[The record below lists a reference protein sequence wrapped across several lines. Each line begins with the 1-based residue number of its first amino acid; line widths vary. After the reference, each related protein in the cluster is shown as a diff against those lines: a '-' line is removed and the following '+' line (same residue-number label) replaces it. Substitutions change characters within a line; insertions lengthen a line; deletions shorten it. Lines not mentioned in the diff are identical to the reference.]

1 MRTRSEDSGSGNVY
15 TYRKNRSY
23 PRECSEIYYLPDR
36 CLIFLPEAEYAS
48 DRNITVKPMMVPLFR
63 GIGLNAKWKSIY
75 KKELIYQIL
84 RHL

>member
-1 MRTRSEDSGSGNVY
+1 
-15 TYRKNRSY
+15 
-23 PRECSEIYYLPDR
+23 
-36 CLIFLPEAEYAS
+36 LIFLPEAEYAS